1 MKLFEQWTIELNEY
15 QFNNFLKELFWLGV
29 NKHYQI

>member
-15 QFNNFLKELFWLGV
+15 QFNNLKELFWLGV